1 MKRKRKKRT
10 ERERPAVEWRES
22 RTAKRQDELHTPE
35 GILAT
40 LRWAG
45 VFSYAAS
52 GQAGGKQWH
61 FDRPRIFSRDVEV
74 RDAQSGTLVALL
86 RAGWTGDGMLETA
99 DGRAFY
105 WTYNN
110 FFRTKWSFSTASGE
124 QLVRFYDD
132 SRLFEKRAVVEVASQ
147 TLPTGD
153 RDLLLL
159 LGWYLMTL
167 ADRDSASAAA
177 AAAASS
183 VAATT

>member
-1 MKRKRKKRT
+1 VD
-10 ERERPAVEWRES
+10 RPALEWRES
-22 RTAKRQDELHTPE
+22 EKHKWQDELRAGQE
-35 GILAT
+35 VVAA
-40 LRWAG
+40 LRWQGSLSTQARAT
-45 VFSYAAS
+45 SS
-52 GQAGGKQWH
+52 TGQWT
-61 FDRPRIFSRDVEV
+61 FERPRVFSRDVEV
-74 RDAQSGTLVALL
+74 RDAQSGALAALL

-147 TLPTGD
+147 TLPQGD